1 MMMGMF
7 AVLEGID
14 HQLFFAVNNGLS
26 TLGLDYLFWLVS
38 GLSSGAGL
46 LIGVAIGLWYL
57 DRPTFKCHFFWI
69 AVALLAG
76 GAIIQAIK
84 YGIGRPRP
92 LSEFA
97 LLLQTG
103 EVHINV
109 IGQAL
114 RSRSFPSGHAQ
125 AAASV
130 FTYLGLLYPRWWVLW
145 SVGLCLAAVSR
156 VYVGVHFPSDVFVGV
171 LLGSLTTVAVM
182 QGRYI
187 WGVAQADKRHKP

>member
-1 MMMGMF
+1 MLAF
-7 AVLEGID
+7 LEGID

-26 TLGLDYLFWLVS
+26 MLGLDYLFWLVS

-46 LIGVAIGLWYL
+46 LISVAIGLWCC
-57 DRPTFKCHFFWI
+57 DRPTFKCHFVWI
-69 AVALLAG
+69 VLALLVG
-76 GAIIQAIK
+76 GAMIQAIK
-84 YGIGRPRP
+84 YSIGRPRP

-97 LLLQTG
+97 LLLQSG

-130 FTYLGLLYPRWWVLW
+130 FTYMWLLYPRRWMWW
-145 SVGLCLAAVSR
+145 SAGLFLAAVSR
-156 VYVGVHFPSDVFVGV
+156 VYVGVHFPSDVFAGV
-171 LLGSLTTVAVM
+171 LLGSLATAAVM
-182 QGRYI
+182 QGRHL
-187 WGVAQADKRHKP
+187 WVAAQADERHKT